1 VQPAHS
7 TEPKAKGHNRA
18 AAYEVETLPPDLEN
32 EVRFHLESILAS
44 SAFCRSRRLS
54 SFLQYI
60 VEQTLAGRAGELK
73 ERTIG
78 IEVFG
83 READYDTASDHSVR
97 VAAAEI
103 RKRLAQYYQDIK
115 SDPGLRIELRP
126 GCYVPHFRFLHGPA
140 AENHKSPEAKE
151 TEPAAAHGKRSRG
164 LHIPG
169 MLLLVAAGLA
179 GIAFLAFA
187 WSKAVLPSA
196 GKEALRSF
204 WAPLK
209 AENSKVLLCIGH
221 AHLAGGA
228 LPAEMAASA
237 GATAPLGNI
246 RSLTNQFFHAEDT
259 VAASRLAGVLRINNM
274 TFQVLS
280 DLSTTL
286 DDLKDGPVVFLGLRN
301 NRWSLPLLENAR
313 FKVTEQGNAGENSVA
328 IVDTFAK
335 NDKRWLPI
343 LSAAPADQT
352 RGISVLRDYGLI
364 IRTIHPQTHRTVV
377 LAGGI
382 NGYGTLAVSEFLS
395 NSRYFQDLLAQA
407 PRGWEKRQME
417 IVVSVDVISGS
428 NGPPKLVAAHF
439 W

>member
-1 VQPAHS
+1 MQPAQS
-7 TEPKAKGHNRA
+7 MEPKTKGHNGA
-18 AAYEVETLPPDLEN
+18 AAHEVEPLSPGLEN
-32 EVRFHLESILAS
+32 EVRSHLESILAS

-54 SFLQYI
+54 NFLRYI

-103 RKRLAQYYQDIK
+103 RKRLAQYYQEAEP
-115 SDPGLRIELRP
+115 DPGLRIELHP
-126 GCYVPHFRFLHGPA
+126 GCYVPRFRFLHGLA
-140 AENHKSPEAKE
+140 AENHKSPEEKE
-151 TEPAAAHGKRSRG
+151 TLPAPAPEKAFYG
-164 LHIPG
+164 LRISSK
-169 MLLLVAAGLA
+169 LFLVGAGLA
-179 GIAFLAFA
+179 CLAFLAFA
-187 WSKAVLPSA
+187 WSRTVLTPA
-196 GKEALRSF
+196 GEGALRNF

-228 LPAEMAASA
+228 LPEEMAASIA
-237 GATAPLGNI
+237 ATAPLGNI
-246 RSLTNQFFHAEDT
+246 RSLTNQFFHAEDA
-259 VAASRLAGVLRINNM
+259 VAASRLAGILRVNGMALQI
-274 TFQVLS
+274 LS

-286 DDLKDGPVVFLGLRN
+286 DDLKDTPVVFLGLRN
-301 NRWSLPLLENAR
+301 NRWSLALLENAR
-313 FKVTEQGNAGENSVA
+313 FKIAGEGNAGHNPAA
-328 IVDTFAK
+328 IVDSFAK
-335 NDKRWLPI
+335 DGKRWQPVLA
-343 LSAAPADQT
+343 AAPPSSPS
-352 RGISVLRDYGLI
+352 GISVLRDYGLI
-364 IRTIHPQTHRTVV
+364 IRTIHPQTHRMVV

-395 NSRYFQDLLAQA
+395 NSRYFADLIAQA

-417 IVVSVDVISGS
+417 IVVSVDIIGGS